1 MLVPIKSK
9 VLIELIEKETT
20 TPGGIVLAIPDRED
34 INKAK
39 VIAIG
44 DKVLDVQIN
53 DTVLPNWNQAIE
65 TKYDDKHK
73 TYIIEEKDIVLVF
86 D

>member
-9 VLIELIEKETT
+9 ILIELLEKETT
-20 TPGGIVLAIPDRED
+20 TTGGIVLAIPDRDD

-44 DKVLDVQIN
+44 DKVLDVQVG
-53 DTVLPNWNQAIE
+53 DTVLVNWNQAVE
-65 TKYDDKHK
+65 TKYDDERK
-73 TYIIEEKDIVLVF
+73 TYIIEESGIVLVF

>member
-9 VLIELIEKETT
+9 VLIQLIEKDKTTET
-20 TPGGIVLAIPDRED
+20 GIILPVADRDEA
-34 INKAK
+34 NKAT

-73 TYIIEEKDIVLVF
+73 TYIIDEKDIVLVF
-86 D
+86 N

>member
-9 VLIELIEKETT
+9 ILIELMEKETT
-20 TPGGIVLAIPDRED
+20 TPGGIVLAIPDRDD

-44 DKVLDVQIN
+44 DKVLDVQVN
-53 DTVLPNWNQAIE
+53 DTVLPNWNQAVE
-65 TKYDDKHK
+65 TKYESKRK
-73 TYIIEEKDIVLVF
+73 TYIIDEKDIVLVF

>member
-9 VLIELIEKETT
+9 VLIELLEKETT
-20 TPGGIVLAIPDRED
+20 TPGGIVLAVPDRED

-44 DKVLDVQIN
+44 DKVLDVQVG
-53 DTVLPNWNQAIE
+53 DTVLVNWNQAVE
-65 TKYDDKHK
+65 TKYDDERK
-73 TYIIEEKDIVLVF
+73 TYIIDEKDIVLVF

>member
-9 VLIELIEKETT
+9 VLIQLIEKAKTTET
-20 TPGGIVLAIPDRED
+20 GIILPVADRDEL
-34 INKAK
+34 NKAT

-44 DKVLDVQIN
+44 DKVLDVQVN
-53 DTVLPNWNQAIE
+53 DTILPNWNQAIE
-65 TKYDDKHK
+65 TQYDKGHK

>member
-9 VLIELIEKETT
+9 VLIELLEKETT

-44 DKVLDVQIN
+44 DKVLDVQVG
-53 DTVLPNWNQAIE
+53 DTVLVNWNQAVE
-65 TKYDDKHK
+65 TKYDKDHK
-73 TYIIEEKDIVLVF
+73 YYIIDEEGIVLVF

>member
-1 MLVPIKSK
+1 M
-9 VLIELIEKETT
+9 EKETT
-20 TPGGIVLAIPDRED
+20 TPGGIVLAIPDRDD

-44 DKVLDVQIN
+44 DKVLDVQVG

-65 TKYDDKHK
+65 TKHDDGRK
-73 TYIIEEKDIVLVF
+73 TYIIEESGIVLVF
-86 D
+86 E

>member
-1 MLVPIKSK
+1 M
-9 VLIELIEKETT
+9 EKETT
-20 TPGGIVLAIPDRED
+20 TPGGIILAVPDRED

-44 DKVLDVQIN
+44 DKVLDVQVG
-53 DTVLPNWNQAIE
+53 DTVLVNWNQAVE
-65 TKYDDKHK
+65 TKYDDERK
-73 TYIIEEKDIVLVF
+73 TYIIDETGIVLVF

>member
-9 VLIELIEKETT
+9 VLIELIEKDKETQS
-20 TPGGIVLAIPDRED
+20 GILLFNPDREEP
-34 INKAK
+34 NKAK

-44 DKVLDVQIN
+44 DKVQDVQVG

-65 TKYDDKHK
+65 TKYDKDHK
-73 TYIIEEKDIVLVF
+73 TYIIDEEGIVLVF
-86 D
+86 N

>member
-9 VLIELIEKETT
+9 VLIELIEKDKETQS
-20 TPGGIVLAIPDRED
+20 GIILVNPDREEP
-34 INKAK
+34 NKAK

-44 DKVLDVQIN
+44 DKVQDVQVG
-53 DTVLPNWNQAIE
+53 DTILPNWNQAIE
-65 TKYDDKHK
+65 TKYDKDHK
-73 TYIIEEKDIVLVF
+73 YYIIDEEGIVLVF

>member
-9 VLIELIEKETT
+9 VLIELMEKETT
-20 TPGGIVLAIPDRED
+20 TTGGIFLAIPDRDD

-44 DKVLDVQIN
+44 DKVLDVQVN
-53 DTVLPNWNQAIE
+53 DTVLPNWNQAVE
-65 TKYDDKHK
+65 TKYDKDHK
-73 TYIIEEKDIVLVF
+73 YYIIDEKDIVLVF
-86 D
+86 N

>member
-9 VLIELIEKETT
+9 VLIELLKKETT
-20 TPGGIVLAIPDRED
+20 TPGGIVLAIPDRDD

-44 DKVLDVQIN
+44 DKVLDVQVN
-53 DTVLPNWNQAIE
+53 DTVLVNWNQAIE
-65 TKYDDKHK
+65 TKYDDGRK
-73 TYIIEEKDIVLVF
+73 TYIIEESGIVLVF

>member
-9 VLIELIEKETT
+9 VLIELLEKETT
-20 TPGGIVLAIPDRED
+20 TPGGIVLAIPDRDD

-44 DKVLDVQIN
+44 DKVQDVQVG
-53 DTVLPNWNQAIE
+53 DTVLVNWNQAVE
-65 TKYDDKHK
+65 TKYDDERK
-73 TYIIEEKDIVLVF
+73 TYIIKESGIVLVF

>member
-9 VLIELIEKETT
+9 VLIELLEKETT
-20 TPGGIVLAIPDRED
+20 TSGGIFLAIPDRDD

-44 DKVLDVQIN
+44 DKVQDVQVG
-53 DTVLPNWNQAIE
+53 DTILPNWNQAIE
-65 TKYDDKHK
+65 TKYDKDHK
-73 TYIIEEKDIVLVF
+73 YYIIDEEGIVLVF

>member
-9 VLIELIEKETT
+9 ILIELMEKETT
-20 TPGGIVLAIPDRED
+20 TPGGIVLAIPDRDD

-53 DTVLPNWNQAIE
+53 DTVLPNWNQAVE
-65 TKYDDKHK
+65 TKYDSKRK
-73 TYIIEEKDIVLVF
+73 TYIIDEKDIVLVF

>member
-9 VLIELIEKETT
+9 ILIELLEKETT
-20 TPGGIVLAIPDRED
+20 TPAGIVLAVPDRDD

-44 DKVLDVQIN
+44 DKVLDVQVG
-53 DTVLPNWNQAIE
+53 DTVLVNWNQAVE
-65 TKYDDKHK
+65 TKYDDERK
-73 TYIIEEKDIVLVF
+73 TYIIEESGIVLVF
-86 D
+86 E

>member
-9 VLIELIEKETT
+9 VLIELLEKETT
-20 TPGGIVLAIPDRED
+20 TPAGIVLAVPDRDD

-44 DKVLDVQIN
+44 DKVLDVQVG
-53 DTVLPNWNQAIE
+53 DTVLPNWNQAVE
-65 TKYDDKHK
+65 TKYDKDHK
-73 TYIIEEKDIVLVF
+73 YYIIDEEGIVLVF

>member
-9 VLIELIEKETT
+9 VLIELIEKDKETQS
-20 TPGGIVLAIPDRED
+20 GILLFNPDREEP
-34 INKAK
+34 NKAK

-44 DKVLDVQIN
+44 DKVQDVQVG
-53 DTVLPNWNQAIE
+53 DTILPNWNQAIE
-65 TKYDDKHK
+65 TRYDKDHK
-73 TYIIEEKDIVLVF
+73 TYIIDEEGIVLVF

>member
-9 VLIELIEKETT
+9 VLIELLEKETT
-20 TPGGIVLAIPDRED
+20 TPAGIVLAVPDRDD

-44 DKVLDVQIN
+44 DKVQDVQVG

-65 TKYDDKHK
+65 TKYDKDHK
-73 TYIIEEKDIVLVF
+73 YYIIDEEGIVLVF

>member
-9 VLIELIEKETT
+9 VLIELMEKETT
-20 TPGGIVLAIPDRED
+20 TTGGIFLAIPDRDD

-44 DKVLDVQIN
+44 DKVLDVQVN
-53 DTVLPNWNQAIE
+53 DTVLVNWNQAIE
-65 TKYDDKHK
+65 TKYDKDHK
-73 TYIIEEKDIVLVF
+73 YYIIEEKDIVLVF

>member
-9 VLIELIEKETT
+9 VLIELMEKETT
-20 TPGGIVLAIPDRED
+20 TPGGIVLAIPDRDD

-44 DKVLDVQIN
+44 DKVLDVQVG

-65 TKYDDKHK
+65 TKYDKDHK
-73 TYIIEEKDIVLVF
+73 YYIIEEKDIVLVF

>member
-9 VLIELIEKETT
+9 ILIELLEKETT

-44 DKVLDVQIN
+44 DKVLDVQVG
-53 DTVLPNWNQAIE
+53 DTVLVNWNQAVE
-65 TKYDDKHK
+65 TKYDDGRK
-73 TYIIEEKDIVLVF
+73 TYIIDEKDIVLVF

>member
-9 VLIELIEKETT
+9 ILIELMEKETT
-20 TPGGIVLAIPDRED
+20 TPGGIVLTIPDRDD

-44 DKVLDVQIN
+44 DKVLDVQVN
-53 DTVLPNWNQAIE
+53 DTVLPNWNQAVE
-65 TKYDDKHK
+65 TKYESKRK
-73 TYIIEEKDIVLVF
+73 TYIIDEKDIVLVF

>member
-9 VLIELIEKETT
+9 VLIQLIEKDKTTET
-20 TPGGIVLAIPDRED
+20 GIILPVADRDEA
-34 INKAK
+34 NKAT

-65 TKYDDKHK
+65 TKYESKRK
-73 TYIIEEKDIVLVF
+73 TYIIDEKDIVLVF
-86 D
+86 N

>member
-9 VLIELIEKETT
+9 VLIELMEKETT
-20 TPGGIVLAIPDRED
+20 TPGGIVLAIPDRDD

-44 DKVLDVQIN
+44 DKVLDVQVG
-53 DTVLPNWNQAIE
+53 DTVLVNWNQAVE
-65 TKYDDKHK
+65 TKYDDGRK
-73 TYIIEEKDIVLVF
+73 TYIIEEDGIVLVF

>member
-9 VLIELIEKETT
+9 VLIQLIEKDKTTET
-20 TPGGIVLAIPDRED
+20 GIILPVADRDEA
-34 INKAK
+34 NKAT

-73 TYIIEEKDIVLVF
+73 TYIIDEKDIVLVF

>member
-1 MLVPIKSK
+1 M
-9 VLIELIEKETT
+9 EKETT
-20 TPGGIVLAIPDRED
+20 TPGGIVLAIPDRDD

-65 TKYDDKHK
+65 TKYESKRK
-73 TYIIEEKDIVLVF
+73 TYIIDEKDIVLVF

>member
-9 VLIELIEKETT
+9 VLIELLEKETT
-20 TPGGIVLAIPDRED
+20 TPGGIVLAVPDRED

-44 DKVLDVQIN
+44 DKVLDVQVN
-53 DTVLPNWNQAIE
+53 DTVLPNWNQAVE
-65 TKYDDKHK
+65 TKYESKRK
-73 TYIIEEKDIVLVF
+73 TYIIDEKDIVLVF

>member
-9 VLIELIEKETT
+9 VLIELLEKETT

-44 DKVLDVQIN
+44 DKVLDVQIG
-53 DTVLPNWNQAIE
+53 DTVLVNWNQAVE
-65 TKYDDKHK
+65 TKYDDKRK
-73 TYIIEEKDIVLVF
+73 TYIIEESGIVLVF

>member
-9 VLIELIEKETT
+9 VLIQLIEKDKTTET
-20 TPGGIVLAIPDRED
+20 GIILPVADRDEA
-34 INKAK
+34 NKAT

>member
-9 VLIELIEKETT
+9 VLIELMEKETT
-20 TPGGIVLAIPDRED
+20 TTGGIFLAIPDRDD

-44 DKVLDVQIN
+44 DKVLDVQVN
-53 DTVLPNWNQAIE
+53 DTVLVNWNQAIE
-65 TKYDDKHK
+65 TKYDDERK
-73 TYIIEEKDIVLVF
+73 TYIIDEKDIVLVF

>member
-9 VLIELIEKETT
+9 ILIELLEKETT
-20 TPGGIVLAIPDRED
+20 TSGGIFLAVPDRDD

-44 DKVLDVQIN
+44 DKVVDVQVG

-65 TKYDDKHK
+65 TKYDKDHK
-73 TYIIEEKDIVLVF
+73 TYIIDEDGIVLVF

>member
-9 VLIELIEKETT
+9 ILIELMEKETT
-20 TPGGIVLAIPDRED
+20 TPGGIVLAIPDRDD

-44 DKVLDVQIN
+44 DKVVDVQVG
-53 DTVLPNWNQAIE
+53 DTVLPNWNQAVE
-65 TKYDDKHK
+65 TKYDKDHK
-73 TYIIEEKDIVLVF
+73 YYIIDEKDIVLIF
-86 D
+86 N

>member
-9 VLIELIEKETT
+9 ILIELLEKETT
-20 TPGGIVLAIPDRED
+20 TPAGIVLAVPDRDD

-44 DKVLDVQIN
+44 DKVLDVQVG
-53 DTVLPNWNQAIE
+53 DTVLVNWNQAVE
-65 TKYDDKHK
+65 TKYEAGRK
-73 TYIIEEKDIVLVF
+73 TYIIEESGIVLVF